1 MDVGILGGSFD
12 PIHHGHLI
20 AARSVAETLGLD
32 AVWFIPAGQQPF
44 KTGQHGAT
52 ASHRFAMTELAAA
65 GERCFRVDPIE
76 VERAGPS
83 YTVDTVTALTE
94 RHPEIRFHLLLGADA
109 AQLFPTWRDPDGVRA
124 RARLVVFERTGDPIP
139 PRVADQTVRV
149 PRIDISSTEIRER
162 VRRGQA
168 IRYLVPEAVSRY
180 IDAHDLYRE
189 P

>member
-52 ASHRFAMTELAAA
+52 PSHRLAMTELAAA
-65 GERCFRVDPIE
+65 GESCFRVDPIE

-83 YTVDTVTALTE
+83 YTVDTVTALAE
-94 RHPEIRFHLLLGADA
+94 RHPETRFHLLLGADA

-162 VRRGQA
+162 VRRGQT

-180 IDAHDLYRE
+180 VDAHDLYRE